1 MSRPD
6 RLTVEGAVIAYGPDR
21 AAVDGVDLTLNCGR
35 VTALLGPSGSGK
47 STLLRAIAGLET
59 LNTGEICFGD
69 ELWSGNSVH
78 KAPETR
84 RCGVVFQDYAL
95 FPHLNALDNVGFGL
109 KGLTRSDRRH
119 RAQRQ
124 LEGVELG
131 HRAKAF
137 PHELSGGEQQRVALA
152 RALATEPDVMLLD
165 EPFSGLD
172 RRLRSELRDTTA
184 DALKASGAATLIVTH
199 DADEALSL
207 ADTIALMNAGRII
220 QIGAPDTLYLKPAS
234 LAAARL
240 LGDVEV
246 FEAEVSSGAAQT
258 PLGSVAADG
267 FNDGQAVLVLI
278 RPEGVIVSQ
287 SAGAGARAKVLERR
301 LAGGH
306 ARVTCCLENDRRIQA
321 RAALTDPIATGGEVY
336 LTLDTHFVSV
346 VGAEAAQD

>member
-1 MSRPD
+1 MSRAG
-6 RLTVEGAVIAYGPDR
+6 RLVVTGGVVAYGPER
-21 AAVDGVDLTLNCGR
+21 AAVDGVDLMLDCGR

-47 STLLRAIAGLET
+47 STLLRAIAGLEA
-59 LNTGEICFGD
+59 LNAGEIRFG
-69 ELWSGNSVH
+69 EEVWSADGLH

-109 KGLTRSDRRH
+109 KGLSRSERRH
-119 RAQRQ
+119 RAQQQ
-124 LEGVELG
+124 LDGVELS

-152 RALATEPDVMLLD
+152 RALATKPDVMLLD

-184 DALKASGAATLIVTH
+184 NALKASGAATLIVTH

-207 ADTIALMNAGRII
+207 ADTIALMTDGKII
-220 QIGAPDTLYLKPAS
+220 QVGAPDTLYLEPS
-234 LAAARL
+234 SVAAARL

-246 FEAEVSSGAAQT
+246 FETAVLDGAAET
-258 PLGSVAADG
+258 PLGAVPAAG
-267 FNDGQAVLVLI
+267 MKNGQAVSVLV
-278 RPEGVIVSQ
+278 RPEGVRVSGDA
-287 SAGAGARAKVLERR
+287 SHGALATVLERR

-306 ARVTCCLENDRRIQA
+306 ARLTCGLADGRRIQA
-321 RAALTDPIATGGEVY
+321 RTALTDPVETGAEIGLY
-336 LTLDTHFVSV
+336 LDPHFVSV
-346 VGAEAAQD
+346 VPAST

>member
-1 MSRPD
+1 MSRANS
-6 RLTVEGAVIAYGPDR
+6 LFVSGAVVAYSPER

-47 STLLRAIAGLET
+47 STLLRAIAGLEA
-59 LNTGEICFGD
+59 LNAGEIRFG
-69 ELWSGNSVH
+69 EEVWSAGGLH

-109 KGLTRSDRRH
+109 KGLSRSERRN

-124 LEGVELG
+124 LDGVELG

-184 DALKASGAATLIVTH
+184 NALKASGAATLIVTH

-207 ADTIALMNAGRII
+207 ADTIALMTDGKII
-220 QIGAPDTLYLKPAS
+220 QVGAPDALYLKPSSA
-234 LAAARL
+234 AAARL

-246 FEAEVSSGAAQT
+246 FDGVVRAGEVETLLGA
-258 PLGSVAADG
+258 VDAADLS
-267 FNDGQAVLVLI
+267 DGARVQILV
-278 RPEGVIVSQ
+278 RPEGIGVSTGGGD
-287 SAGAGARAKVLERR
+287 GATATIIERR

-306 ARVTCCLENDRRIQA
+306 ARISCQLADRRVIQA
-321 RAALTDPIATGGEVY
+321 RVELTEPTPVGQEVQ
-336 LTLDTHFVSV
+336 LTLDPHFVSV
-346 VGAEAAQD
+346 VVPA

>member
-6 RLTVEGAVIAYGPDR
+6 RLVVTGAVVAYGPDR
-21 AAVDGVDLTLNCGR
+21 AAVDGVDLTLNCGG

-47 STLLRAIAGLET
+47 STLLRAIAGLEA
-59 LNTGEICFGD
+59 LNAGEIRFG
-69 ELWSGNSVH
+69 EEVWSGDGVH

-109 KGLTRSDRRH
+109 RELARSERRA

-124 LEGVELG
+124 LDGVELG
-131 HRAKAF
+131 HRARAF

-184 DALKASGAATLIVTH
+184 NALKASGAATLIVTH

-207 ADTIALMNAGRII
+207 ADTIALMHEGRII
-220 QIGAPDTLYLKPAS
+220 QIGAPDKIYLKPTS
-234 LAAARL
+234 LEAARL
-240 LGDVEV
+240 LGDIEV
-246 FEAEVSSGAAQT
+246 FEAKISEGAAQT
-258 PLGSVAADG
+258 PLGAVAADG
-267 FNDGQAVLVLI
+267 LEEGQAVQVLV
-278 RPEGVIVSQ
+278 RPEGVTLSRN
-287 SAGAGARAKVLERR
+287 SDAGASAQVLERR

-306 ARVTCCLENDRRIQA
+306 ARLTCCLADGRRIQA
-321 RAALTDPIATGGEVY
+321 RAVLTDPIETGAEVR
-336 LTLDTHFVSV
+336 LALDAHFVTV
-346 VGAEAAQD
+346 VPA